1 MGESKERKGTVK
13 NLLGNVKD
21 KLRVCRF
28 AHHLRTRGVRVRTL
42 EGLQRQQLRGN
53 LFKSGMPTSDN
64 IEVIEVTFE
73 NPEN

>member
-42 EGLQRQQLRGN
+42 EGLQRQQLRGD
-53 LFKSGMPTSDN
+53 LFKSGMPIRDN
-64 IEVIEVTFE
+64 VLVIEVNSNTPK
-73 NPEN
+73 N